1 MSDKSNI
8 LLTAYG
14 LNDERAGLVQ
24 AVLHA
29 RGLAPA
35 QSDVAAINTWLG
47 SLETT
52 EVDALVNALIKLQT
66 VSFDLEVSKAAEGQR
81 LVYSPNLGLRSA
93 AIDAFGN
100 INLTEH
106 HIRALMAEA
115 NQNMLTFARLVDQSL
130 LAPWD
135 AEFEVI
141 RERAM
146 SQAVVSA
153 RSSVA

>member
-14 LNDERAGLVQ
+14 LTTERAGLVQ

-29 RGLAPA
+29 QGLSRVR
-35 QSDVAAINTWLG
+35 SDVAAINTWLG
-47 SLETT
+47 LLEATD
-52 EVDALVNALIKLQT
+52 VDELVNALIKLQT
-66 VSFDLEVSKAAEGQR
+66 LSFDLVVNKAAEGQR

-93 AIDAFGN
+93 AIDSFGN
-100 INLTEH
+100 LNLTEH

-115 NQNMLTFARLVDQSL
+115 NQNMLVFARLVDQSL